1 MRRRK
6 EIFFMGR
13 GKVCSLD
20 YYSQIHSDNAV
31 MCGFIKATHHHSR
44 RVLIAAVR
52 VSRTRELIAGER
64 RLGSLIVL
72 ASSAAMAPASTL
84 LAAMNALRKSS
95 D

>member
-1 MRRRK
+1 
-6 EIFFMGR
+6 MGK

-20 YYSQIHSDNAV
+20 YHSQIHNDNAV
-31 MCGFIKATHHHSR
+31 MCGFIKATRNHSSCA
-44 RVLIAAVR
+44 LIAAVR

-64 RLGSLIVL
+64 RLGSLMVL

-84 LAAMNALRKSS
+84 LAAMNALRKRA